1 MPNSTITDVLW
12 SPSLFVHTISPS
24 LASKS
29 FLHDYQNGRER
40 ERHAM
45 GLLGTPHHHIA
56 LLLSDS
62 VAANGKESLEP
73 KEKKKKEV

>member
-1 MPNSTITDVLW
+1 
-12 SPSLFVHTISPS
+12 
-24 LASKS
+24 
-29 FLHDYQNGRER
+29 
-40 ERHAM
+40 M

-73 KEKKKKEV
+73 KKKFGGKEVSSQPYGCGPFLQA

>member
-1 MPNSTITDVLW
+1 
-12 SPSLFVHTISPS
+12 
-24 LASKS
+24 
-29 FLHDYQNGRER
+29 
-40 ERHAM
+40 M

-73 KEKKKKEV
+73 KEKKKKEVQLTGLRLWPFLQAYAAVICTCDAGRAGIDEVSGA

>member
-1 MPNSTITDVLW
+1 
-12 SPSLFVHTISPS
+12 
-24 LASKS
+24 
-29 FLHDYQNGRER
+29 
-40 ERHAM
+40 M

-73 KEKKKKEV
+73 KEKKKKRRFSSQAYGCGPFLQAYAAVICTCDAGRAGIDEVSGA

>member
-1 MPNSTITDVLW
+1 
-12 SPSLFVHTISPS
+12 
-24 LASKS
+24 
-29 FLHDYQNGRER
+29 
-40 ERHAM
+40 M

-73 KEKKKKEV
+73 KKKKKKKSGGETRSAHSPTAVGHFCKRRPLSFALVTPVEQELTK

>member
-1 MPNSTITDVLW
+1 
-12 SPSLFVHTISPS
+12 
-24 LASKS
+24 
-29 FLHDYQNGRER
+29 
-40 ERHAM
+40 M

-73 KEKKKKEV
+73 KKKKKKKKLGGKAGQLTTLRLWAIFASLGRSHLHL

>member
-1 MPNSTITDVLW
+1 
-12 SPSLFVHTISPS
+12 
-24 LASKS
+24 
-29 FLHDYQNGRER
+29 
-40 ERHAM
+40 M

-73 KEKKKKEV
+73 KEKKKKRKIKKEVQLTGLRLWAIFASICRCHLHL

>member
-1 MPNSTITDVLW
+1 
-12 SPSLFVHTISPS
+12 
-24 LASKS
+24 
-29 FLHDYQNGRER
+29 
-40 ERHAM
+40 M

-73 KEKKKKEV
+73 KEKKREKRSSAHSLTAVGHFCKRRPLSFALMTPVEQELTK